1 MNGMRGGTTLAAVA
15 IQLGEQGLRGTVA
28 NYSRS
33 GQRASFTLRLPADSA
48 FAKLTGAA
56 AVTVYQQPSTQLR
69 ALSTVANGNS
79 VVVRGLL
86 FLDNGIF
93 RLVADRV
100 VGS

>member
-1 MNGMRGGTTLAAVA
+1 M
-15 IQLGEQGLRGTVA
+15 RGTVA

-33 GQRASFTLRLPADSA
+33 GQQASFTLTLPTDSA

-86 FLDNGIF
+86 FVDNGIF